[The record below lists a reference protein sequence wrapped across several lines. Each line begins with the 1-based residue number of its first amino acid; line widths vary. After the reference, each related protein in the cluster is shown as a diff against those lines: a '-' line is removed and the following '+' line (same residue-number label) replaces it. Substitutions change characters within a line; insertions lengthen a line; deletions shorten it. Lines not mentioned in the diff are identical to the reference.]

1 MKNAIL
7 AIMLILVSGFFMKV
21 NSQTEIKGAV
31 VNENHQPVADASI
44 SLMKFADSTIIAFGF
59 TNSRGEY
66 VIYYDGDEEE
76 LLLMVYGFNV
86 QRQFKKIT
94 NHSQKVDFVV
104 REEAIN
110 LAEFTVKSEKI
121 WGTRDTINYVVDAFR
136 DSTDIVIADVLKK
149 MPGIEVK
156 DNGQIEYRGKPISKF
171 YIENMDMLQG
181 RYGIATN
188 NITASD
194 IATVQ
199 VFENHQPIKALEDIA
214 FTDDAALNLKLK
226 PGAKGIYSAMADAG
240 AGIDNQFLWNSSVT
254 GMYFSKKRQHLVAL
268 KSNNTGY
275 DLDQEFQSFTDEEMQ
290 LTGSIASIVQ
300 PMPPQINKS
309 RYLFN
314 EAYGGTINN
323 LIKTKNEAEFTF
335 NINGFR
341 DVDNRKSHD
350 QNRYIIPGED
360 TVTIREQMDSQSS
373 RFNIVGGIGYKRNN
387 DKNYLNTRLLFSG
400 NFIESTSNIISDE
413 HIEQDGESD
422 PFKITST
429 IHWIRRGDSIQSSG
443 TEMYSQSFYQSQPY
457 RLDVSPGM
465 FDDVLN
471 DSIPYN
477 AIRQDVGFNNFKTKN
492 SLMFLSSAGWKSF
505 RLHPI
510 MLFSFE
516 HQSLNSKLA
525 TSQIDDAYSE
535 LSCDSL
541 QNQLT
546 WMRVKAG
553 ISLKITYRKRDFNFE
568 LSTPIQYQFISLYD
582 KIKANDSHQNRIIFQ
597 PQTNLRY
604 SINTHWEI
612 SASWFWYNYNP
623 NLRNLY
629 SGYILQNYRTL
640 SHYESR
646 LSDSYGQ
653 QGTFKFAYKD
663 IIRFLFT
670 NIEFRYN
677 RYRNEVMY
685 AQEFEGS
692 LMKISAVELE
702 NTGNY
707 FSVTARAGKGFNWKK
722 LSINAEASWGK
733 GLTPQLRQDSLI
745 DYKNQGINANM
756 TLSLALTEKLQF
768 ANKSSWSSISGSTDA
783 GNKLDPIVS
792 FIDAATINY
801 ILSTGLIFSFGL
813 EYYDTRNGSL
823 RQNFYLLDAG
833 ITYTW
838 KSVRF
843 TLDYNNILNT
853 SNYVYAYYGTLS
865 SYYSEYRIRPASVL
879 LNVRFKLF

>member
-1 MKNAIL
+1 MKTKVL
-7 AIMLILVSGFFMKV
+7 FLVVVINYGLLYS
-21 NSQTEIKGAV
+21 SIAQTVIEGKIINKF
-31 VNENHQPVADASI
+31 NQPISDASVM
-44 SLMKFADSTIIAFGF
+44 LMNTADSSVVAFNFSDSNGDYTIY
-59 TNSRGEY
+59 TDQKEK
-66 VIYYDGDEEE
+66 E
-76 LLLMVYGFNV
+76 LLLMVYGFNIEK
-86 QRQFKKIT
+86 QIKRIS
-94 NHSQKVDFVV
+94 NRSQEVDFIVS
-104 REEAIN
+104 EEAIE
-110 LAEFTVKSEKI
+110 LKEFSVKSEKI
-121 WGTRDTINYVVDAFR
+121 WGSRDTVNYVVDAFR
-136 DSTDIVIADVLKK
+136 DSTDIVIGDVLKK
-149 MPGIEVK
+149 MPGIVVK
-156 DNGQIEYRGKPISKF
+156 ESGQIEYCGKPISKF

-214 FTDDAALNLKLK
+214 FADDAALNLKLK
-226 PGAKGIYSAMADAG
+226 PGAKGIYTAMADVG

-254 GMYFSKKRQHLVAL
+254 GMYFSKKRQHLAAL
-268 KSNNTGY
+268 KSNNTGN
-275 DLDQEFQSFTDEEMQ
+275 DLDQEFQSFTNEDMQ
-290 LTGSIASIVQ
+290 LTGSIASLVQ

-314 EAYGGTINN
+314 QAYGGTINN

-341 DVDNRKSHD
+341 DIDDRKSYD
-350 QNRYIIPGED
+350 QTRYIIPGED
-360 TVTIREQMDSQSS
+360 TVTIREQMNSHRS
-373 RFNIVGGIGYKRNN
+373 RFNIEGGIGYKRNN

-400 NFIESTSNIISDE
+400 NFIESTGNIVSY
-413 HIEQDGESD
+413 EQIVQNGESD

-429 IHWIRRGDSIQSSG
+429 IHWIRRGDNKQSSG

-471 DSIPYN
+471 DSMPFN
-477 AIRQDVGFNNFKTKN
+477 AIRQVVGFNNFKTKN

-505 RLHPI
+505 RIHPI
-510 MLFSFE
+510 MLFSLE
-516 HQSLNSKLA
+516 HQSLNSKLS
-525 TSQIDDAYSE
+525 TSQIGDAYSE

-541 QNQLT
+541 RNQLT
-546 WMRVKAG
+546 WMRMQAG

-568 LSTPIQYQFISLYD
+568 LSTPIQYQFISLDD
-582 KIKANDSHQNRIIFQ
+582 KVKSNDSHQNRIIFQ
-597 PQTNLRY
+597 PQSNLRY

-653 QGTFKFAYKD
+653 QGSLKFSYID

-670 NIEFRYN
+670 NIEIRYN

-692 LMKISAVELE
+692 LMKISAIELE

-707 FSVTARAGKGFNWKK
+707 FSVTVRAGKGFNWKK

-733 GLTPQLRQDSLI
+733 GVTPQLRQDSLI
-745 DYKNQGINANM
+745 EYKNQGINANM
-756 TLSLALTEKLQF
+756 TLSLAVTENLQF

-783 GNKLDPIVS
+783 GNELKPIVS

-801 ILSTGLIFSFGL
+801 ILPNGLIFSFGM
-813 EYYDTRNGSL
+813 EYYNTRNGS
-823 RQNFYLLDAG
+823 RKQNFYLLDAG

-838 KSVRF
+838 KRVRF

-853 SNYVYAYYGTLS
+853 TDYVYAYYGTLS

-879 LNVRFKLF
+879 LSARFKIF